1 MTFHRRTLAFL
12 SIAALSAA
20 CASAS
25 ISPAPTAS
33 PAASSQRSAVASASV
48 SPASAS
54 PSLEAT
60 TPSPAAIA
68 SPAASAATPPPK
80 PEDVT
85 FDLINETPHDEGTT
99 TLEYR
104 ITWSSPAGVATSFRL
119 YGVTGCLREGKKYDG
134 KPCVVRGM
142 KIPSDALE
150 LIKTVPGDKRTTT
163 ITWNVG
169 EIGGGP
175 YAAILIRATNAAG
188 NSIFTIVQ
196 SENVCF
202 QCVY

>member
-1 MTFHRRTLAFL
+1 
-12 SIAALSAA
+12 
-20 CASAS
+20 
-25 ISPAPTAS
+25 
-33 PAASSQRSAVASASV
+33 
-48 SPASAS
+48 
-54 PSLEAT
+54 
-60 TPSPAAIA
+60 
-68 SPAASAATPPPK
+68 
-80 PEDVT
+80 VT

-119 YGVTGCLREGKKYDG
+119 YGVTSCLREGKKYDG

-163 ITWNVG
+163 VTWDVG

-175 YAAILIRATNAAG
+175 YAAVLIRATNAAG
-188 NSIFTIVQ
+188 NSIFAIVQ
-196 SENVCF
+196 SENVCY

>member
-1 MTFHRRTLAFL
+1 MTFQRRTLAFI

-20 CASAS
+20 CANAS

-33 PAASSQRSAVASASV
+33 PAASSQPSAVASASA
-48 SPASAS
+48 SPTSAS
-54 PSLEAT
+54 PSPEAST
-60 TPSPAAIA
+60 RSPAPTA
-68 SPAASAATPPPK
+68 SPAASAAAAPPK

-119 YGVTGCLREGKKYDG
+119 YGVTSCLREGKKYDG

-163 ITWNVG
+163 VTWDVG

-175 YAAILIRATNAAG
+175 YAAILIRAANDAG
-188 NSIFTIVQ
+188 DSIFTIVQ

-202 QCVY
+202 ECVY